1 MSEELSHLQ
10 SLGAQK
16 IYEQTHI
23 PVQSVQAI
31 LHHSFEEFSKVQFLG
46 FISILEREYK
56 VELPELRAEALA
68 YFDANMESENNA
80 KLFIEPKKRT
90 NFTLFYI
97 LLAFLIFIGV
107 VTYTLTKT
115 SNIPEAQTKVDNTL
129 IENVTK
135 KITTDEVNMTTD
147 ANQTVANKV
156 VEVKA
161 PVVEEVPK
169 EKKEVVQK
177 SFQINAKS
185 KVWLG
190 YIDVEANKKHQK
202 TFKGKMTLDPNK
214 KWLLIFGHGYIDM
227 YINGKLKK
235 FDSRDKVRFYYENG
249 KLEAVTL
256 KKFKKLNRGR
266 KW

>member
-68 YFDANMESENNA
+68 YFDANRDSKQTG

-107 VTYTLTKT
+107 VTYTLTRT

-147 ANQTVANKV
+147 ANQTLVNKV

-161 PVVEEVPK
+161 PVV
-169 EKKEVVQK
+169 EVVQK